1 MRLIK
6 IILILSFI
14 NSLAYA
20 DKDMKIGSKG
30 NLNDVDRVVKVVMYD
45 NYYEPS
51 SFRIK
56 AGETIKFELVNAGE
70 LVHEFNIANKMMH
83 MKHQPEMEK
92 MVENEI
98 LFADSIDKN
107 KMKKMAKIDKS
118 MGHSH
123 SNSVLLEP
131 KQKGDIIWKFDNAVN
146 IEIACNV
153 PGHYQVGMMAKVDI
167 N

>member
-1 MRLIK
+1 MKK
-6 IILILSFI
+6 ILLLLLLLPNIALSG
-14 NSLAYA
+14 S
-20 DKDMKIGSKG
+20 MKMIGEPG
-30 NLNDVDRVVKVVMYD
+30 QLNEVDRTIEVKMFD

-51 SFRIK
+51 SFQIK
-56 AGETIKFELVNAGE
+56 AGETIKFEVENVGE

-83 MKHQPEMEK
+83 IKHQPEMEK

-98 LFADSIDKN
+98 LLADSIDKE
-107 KMKKMAKIDKS
+107 KMKKMAKMDKA
-118 MGHSH
+118 MAHSH

-131 KQKGDIIWKFDNAVN
+131 KQKGNIIWKFDNAIN

-153 PGHYQVGMMAKVDI
+153 PGHYQVGMIAKVDI